1 MKQYLKW
8 ILNDTLFGDVFI
20 VSHCFNA
27 RNVFFDIFKYYRIV
41 KGKLGRKI
49 HRSNKN
55 RKKNPEKGH
64 LVPFKWFSSYQYAVF
79 AGIAERMLR
88 RRELKEPE

>member
-1 MKQYLKW
+1 MKQYHQW

-27 RNVFFDIFKYYRIV
+27 RNVYLYIFKYFKIV

-49 HRSNKN
+49 HHSNKN
-55 RKKNPEKGH
+55 RTENPEKGH

-79 AGIAERMLR
+79 VGIAERMLR